1 MKLWLNVFCSP
12 MRAKPIM
19 CVPAGLNEAPTW
31 KKKIFSVIMIRSNVE
46 VFQTIVKSLYRVKIE
61 WPRRKKGRRKKK
73 MSEVQANVLNDLK
86 S

>member
-1 MKLWLNVFCSP
+1 

-46 VFQTIVKSLYRVKIE
+46 VFQTIVKSIYRVKIE
-61 WPRRKKGRRKKK
+61 
-73 MSEVQANVLNDLK
+73 
-86 S
+86 